1 MKNKSSSRALCG
13 HLKATLSG
21 FIPDDELQAF
31 VGFLDS
37 LEDSTFEKVASEIA
51 TVFSYALV
59 GRFNVGPN
67 ACPHLNRRTNGRD
80 ADSSRDEYGGGFS
93 ILNRIL
99 DLDPSL
105 AVTQTIWA
113 GMTNLKSCLFRL
125 DSDISV
131 QDLRKGYQSITHT
144 TSLDE
149 KVVHDWKLFINEY
162 VPFMLQNREI
172 PEKEYL
178 PVWAISA
185 SDKRM
190 AYITEAGKCISLPRT
205 DDRLYNITNSLRIPA
220 IRELAVG
227 NPSEFLTRVLYGSP
241 VEAEWDLERFP
252 SAFETVVPIGKI
264 GISPKNGSKPRI
276 VAVQLPVLGSLSYP
290 LMVTLKK
297 INDGTA
303 IQWVKS
309 HDGAREDLYKVVS
322 RNVRKK
328 NPDMIYSYDQSSFTD
343 NFPYWEIQR
352 PVLCKLRDLG
362 FVSDYDIQIM
372 DVVSLGAYDLSVMR
386 KGYVSSY
393 GTGTPMGSFP
403 SFPLASMAHGI
414 ATAYCFYQAHGR
426 FPSNSERYAWIV
438 GDDAVIVG
446 SPVAEVYE
454 HFCETIGLTINQSKS
469 LSSPRCVE
477 FCSTFITPEGIFK
490 KKKLPELVKLGS
502 LVESIRYYGLERF
515 VQHFPIYR
523 DLSMDIAKIPEPFGL
538 GKPVDELQPTSLGH
552 ISSVIQAK
560 LRAGALRDMKDDV
573 SVARDI
579 FHGFGRSG
587 FLNPEQDASLRPI
600 PFHECKFVDKAYEP
614 STEPY
619 LTVFELSMLEELD
632 GLIQTVNSA
641 LMQSENAQNAC
652 ERIGQMYQY
661 FLSRYP
667 NDLRCRASNNPGR
680 QARVLRIAPDKG
692 ARPRTSELQ
701 LLVDLL
707 RVSQSSD
714 YENQDLGGGG
724 IER

>member
-21 FIPDDELQAF
+21 FVPDDELQAF

-37 LEDSTFEKVASEIA
+37 LEDPTFEEVASEIA

-59 GRFNVGPN
+59 GRFTVDPN
-67 ACPHLNRRTNGRD
+67 ACPHLNRRENGFD
-80 ADSSRDEYGGGFS
+80 DDSSRDEYGGGFS
-93 ILNRIL
+93 ILNKIL
-99 DLDPSL
+99 NLDPSL
-105 AVTQTIWA
+105 AETQQIWA

-131 QDLRKGYQSITHT
+131 RDLRKGYYSITHT

-149 KVVHDWKLFINEY
+149 RVVHDWKRFIDEY

-190 AYITEAGKCISLPRT
+190 AYITDAGECISLPRT
-205 DDRLYNITNSLRIPA
+205 DDRLYNVTNSLRIPA
-220 IRELAVG
+220 IRELALR
-227 NPSEFLTRVLYGSP
+227 NPSEFLTRALYGTP
-241 VEAEWDLERFP
+241 VEAEWDLSRFP

-276 VAVQLPVLGSLSYP
+276 VAVQLPILGSLSYP
-290 LMVTLKK
+290 LMVSLRK
-297 INDGTA
+297 INDGTV

-322 RNVRKK
+322 RNVRRK

-362 FVSDYDIQIM
+362 FVSDYDIQVM

-414 ATAYCFYQAHGR
+414 VAAYCFYQAYER
-426 FPSNSERYAWIV
+426 FPSNTERYAWIV
-438 GDDAVIVG
+438 GDDAVLVG
-446 SPVAEVYE
+446 SPLAEKYE
-454 HFCETIGLTINQSKS
+454 HFCKTIGLTINQSKS

-490 KKKLPELVKLGS
+490 KKKLPEMVKLGS

-515 VQHFPIYR
+515 VQHFPEYR
-523 DLSMDIAKIPEPFGL
+523 ELSKDIAEIPEPFGL
-538 GKPVDELQPTSLGH
+538 GKPVDELQPTPLGH
-552 ISSVIQAK
+552 ISSLIQAK
-560 LRAGALRDMKDDV
+560 LQAGALRDMQDDV

-579 FHGFGRSG
+579 YHGFGRAG
-587 FLNPEQDASLRPI
+587 LINPAKDAPSRPI
-600 PFHECKFVDKAYEP
+600 PSHEFKFVEQVNEP

-619 LTVFELSMLEELD
+619 LNAIESSMLEELD
-632 GLIQTVNSA
+632 DLIKIINSA
-641 LMQSENAQNAC
+641 PMQSENAQSAC
-652 ERIGQMYQY
+652 ERIGQMYRY

-667 NDLRCRASNNPGR
+667 DDLRCRATNSPGR
-680 QARVLRIAPDKG
+680 QARVLRLAPDKG

-701 LLVDLL
+701 RIVDLL

-714 YENQDLGGGG
+714 CENQDLGGGE